1 MPDPWKGGGLGTS
14 ICPNR
19 GTVALTETYGIAV
32 MRHHSGWKEQG
43 GTAGPTGGNE
53 DFTGVMW
60 KVFRC

>member
-1 MPDPWKGGGLGTS
+1 MGTS

-43 GTAGPTGGNE
+43 GTAGPTPGGNE